1 MEKPKVLMV
10 DDDKN
15 LGEQVKRTL
24 EKRYEVFLS
33 EDGRDILHIIQRR
46 KPHVVLLDLHLP
58 PDITSTKVGM
68 DILRDLV
75 DTKIESKVI
84 VITGSNDRKDA
95 LTAID
100 MGVYDYI
107 NKPIDI
113 DELEV
118 ILKRAVHIHRLE
130 SEARSLQQRL
140 GKEYVFEGIVG
151 SCPQMQQIF
160 TIIRRVAPTNSTVL
174 LQGETGTG
182 KELIARAIHQQSF
195 RKEGPFIVINCAAI
209 PDSLLE
215 SELFGHERG
224 SFTGAFSRKLGTIEL
239 AQGGTL
245 FMDEIAELPL
255 PLQPKLLRFLQGS
268 EIQRIGGKEKIK
280 ADVRVIAASN
290 RYLEEAVRMGSF
302 RKDLY
307 YRLKL
312 IVIEL
317 PPLRDRGN
325 DILLLAEH
333 FLKRMN
339 NGLRVKRLT
348 SGAKR
353 ALMQFIIIPFILITV
368 ATTIIYWK
376 MPKTYRSDTLILVL
390 PQKVPKDYVRPTVTT
405 PVAARLR
412 TITEEILSRTRLET
426 IITQLNLYP
435 EVRKRDFIDQAVEE
449 MRKDIEIKVKGNS
462 SFRIY
467 YQNQDPETAR
477 AVTSRLASLFIEE
490 NLKTREQQAR
500 VTTDFLSK
508 ELASARKKLE
518 EQEKAITEF
527 KFQHIGNL
535 PQQNKANLAMLGQL
549 AEQRQMI
556 SQSIARAEDK
566 RLLIQQQLAGTGQ
579 FLDDGNATSL
589 QAQLQAAK
597 NRLFALKSTYTD
609 NHIEVRKVQ
618 AQIRQLE
625 DRLKSVGEE
634 VQDEVPEGSQTIGP
648 MALDLK
654 NQLMV
659 INKEIERLK
668 KEEARINQQIA
679 LYQKRLEEAPR
690 VELQLQKLTRD
701 YNNTRGFYED
711 LLRKKMQAEQAEN
724 LERRQQGEQ
733 FKILDPASLPRIPY
747 KPNPKKVFPIGI
759 LLGLGAGCGLAFLAE
774 MLDKSFRNVK
784 EVEEY
789 LGVPVLAA
797 IPLIKK
803 QKA

>member
-353 ALMQFIIIPFILITV
+353 ALMQ
-368 ATTIIYWK
+368 
-376 MPKTYRSDTLILVL
+376 
-390 PQKVPKDYVRPTVTT
+390 
-405 PVAARLR
+405 
-412 TITEEILSRTRLET
+412 
-426 IITQLNLYP
+426 
-435 EVRKRDFIDQAVEE
+435 
-449 MRKDIEIKVKGNS
+449 
-462 SFRIY
+462 
-467 YQNQDPETAR
+467 
-477 AVTSRLASLFIEE
+477 
-490 NLKTREQQAR
+490 
-500 VTTDFLSK
+500 
-508 ELASARKKLE
+508 
-518 EQEKAITEF
+518 
-527 KFQHIGNL
+527 
-535 PQQNKANLAMLGQL
+535 
-549 AEQRQMI
+549 
-556 SQSIARAEDK
+556 
-566 RLLIQQQLAGTGQ
+566 
-579 FLDDGNATSL
+579 
-589 QAQLQAAK
+589 
-597 NRLFALKSTYTD
+597 
-609 NHIEVRKVQ
+609 
-618 AQIRQLE
+618 
-625 DRLKSVGEE
+625 
-634 VQDEVPEGSQTIGP
+634 
-648 MALDLK
+648 
-654 NQLMV
+654 
-659 INKEIERLK
+659 
-668 KEEARINQQIA
+668 
-679 LYQKRLEEAPR
+679 
-690 VELQLQKLTRD
+690 
-701 YNNTRGFYED
+701 
-711 LLRKKMQAEQAEN
+711 
-724 LERRQQGEQ
+724 
-733 FKILDPASLPRIPY
+733 
-747 KPNPKKVFPIGI
+747 
-759 LLGLGAGCGLAFLAE
+759 
-774 MLDKSFRNVK
+774 
-784 EVEEY
+784 
-789 LGVPVLAA
+789 
-797 IPLIKK
+797 
-803 QKA
+803 